1 MTDGPRIGPTGT
13 VTSGGAPY
21 GVVSVTVS
29 VIVGGGDSRS
39 FWSWALSTIRMAM
52 TIASAPRTPA
62 AHSSA
67 R

>member
-1 MTDGPRIGPTGT
+1 MTDRPPIGPTGT
-13 VTSGGAPY
+13 VALPY

-29 VIVGGGDSRS
+29 VIVGGGVSWSLR
-39 FWSWALSTIRMAM
+39 SWAFNTIRMAM